1 MKKFASYLLLSL
13 VLLGVFGISN
23 LSAQN
28 NEQVIK
34 ETYKYQRLMALIDA
48 FYVED
53 VDVHKLTEQAIVKVL
68 SELDPHSVYISK
80 EDVQD
85 MSEPLEGGFFGIG
98 IQFNILRDTLMVV
111 TPVPGGPSEKLGLK
125 AGDRIVSIDGE
136 NVAAVKLKNSQVRK
150 KLKGP
155 KGSRV
160 DLQIKRVGVKNLID
174 FAIIRDKIPLYSIDA
189 SYMVDKKIGY
199 IRLSRFAATTVEEF
213 EKALVKLKKQGMED
227 LIFDLTG
234 NTGGYLGAAI
244 TLSDHFLDENKLI
257 VYTDGIESM
266 RSKSYAKNKGLFEK
280 GRLVIMVN
288 ENSASASEIVSG
300 AVQDWDRAVIVGHRS
315 FGKGLVQRQFPM
327 TDTSMV
333 RLTIAHYFTPSGRCI
348 QKPYDKGQMD
358 YRMDVIKRYASGEL
372 VNKDS
377 IKVADSLKYK
387 TKRLNRTV
395 YGGGGI
401 IPDVFVPIDTT
412 MNYSYYNRLA
422 AKNVIYPWVVD
433 FIDKKRDY
441 LSNKY
446 PTFKDFDKKF
456 IITDKMF
463 NELIL
468 LGEKEG
474 IEKDEKS
481 YPMMISHIK
490 RQMKAFI
497 ARDLWELNETFKILN
512 KENLIYQRA
521 VDILK
526 NKEYEKILK

>member
-1 MKKFASYLLLSL
+1 MKFTSYLLLSIMIL
-13 VLLGVFGISN
+13 STLGVKT

-48 FYVED
+48 FYVEKA
-53 VDVHKLTEQAIVKVL
+53 DVHKLTEKAIIKVL
-68 SELDPHSVYISK
+68 AELDPHSTYISK

-125 AGDRIVSIDGE
+125 AGDRIVTIDGE
-136 NVAAVKLKNSQVRK
+136 NVAAVNLKNSQVRK
-150 KLKGP
+150 KLKGR

-160 DLQIKRVGVKNLID
+160 NLQVKRVGEQGLID
-174 FAIIRDKIPLYSIDA
+174 FSIIRDKIPLYSIDA

-213 EKALVKLKKQGMED
+213 EKALTDLKKQGMQD

-244 TLSDHFLDENKLI
+244 TLSDHFLDQNKLI

-266 RSKSYAKNKGLFEK
+266 RSKSYAYNKGLFEK

-348 QKPYDKGQMD
+348 QKPYDKGQRD
-358 YRMDVIKRYASGEL
+358 YRMDVFKRYASGEL

-377 IKVADSLKYK
+377 IKVADSLKYE
-387 TKRLNRTV
+387 TMRLKREV

-422 AKNVIYPWVVD
+422 AKNIIYPWVVD
-433 FIDKKRDY
+433 FIDKNRDI
-441 LSNKY
+441 LSKKY
-446 PTFKDFDKKF
+446 PNFKKFDKKF
-456 IITDKMF
+456 IVTNDMLDEITK
-463 NELIL
+463 I
-468 LGEKEG
+468 GEKEG
-474 IEKDEKS
+474 VEKDEKS
-481 YPMMISHIK
+481 YPMMIPQIK
-490 RQMKAFI
+490 RQMKAYI

-512 KENLIYQRA
+512 KNNLIYLRA

-526 NKEYEKILK
+526 KKEYEEILK